1 LAWWRLGAAGQGR
14 FTPRCAC
21 EAKDRTCCARA
32 FGWRGD
38 SGAQVLDNAVISAGI
53 MDEAR
58 DMLPRL
64 SQLMQAALRPGAAA
78 TPADVAGA
86 APSDA
91 AGASST
97 SP

>member
-1 LAWWRLGAAGQGR
+1 M
-14 FTPRCAC
+14 
-21 EAKDRTCCARA
+21 
-32 FGWRGD
+32 
-38 SGAQVLDNAVISAGI
+38 LDNAVISAGI